1 VKQYVNQKGMMIDTP
16 VPDADPSSLVAA
28 YVSAFNSGSGEAVDE
43 LYEGPALVV
52 PQAGSPFGGANR
64 LTAHRRLIGFGLPI
78 TASVRQHYV
87 VDNLALIIVDWAIR
101 GTSAEGY
108 VLDLAGSAADVAR
121 RGEDGRWRYVIDNP
135 WGTAT

>member
-1 VKQYVNQKGMMIDTP
+1 MMINTP
-16 VPDADPSSLVAA
+16 DPDADPSTLVAA
-28 YVSAFNSGSGEAVDE
+28 YVAAFNSGSAEAVDE
-43 LYEGPALVV
+43 LYEGSALVV
-52 PQAGSPFGGANR
+52 PRVGSSLGGPDR
-64 LTAHRRLIGFGLPI
+64 LTAHRRLVGFGLPI

-87 VDNLALIIVDWAIR
+87 VDDIALIIVDWAIR

-108 VLDLAGSAADVAR
+108 VLDLSGSAADVAH